1 MIIAYTV
8 YQSVFFIFIII
19 FFNFVIYALVP
30 FMQPKLGDT
39 IDQSRFKKKNFSKL
53 IFLFKPIGGGSSKE
67 FGIIFPLIYLHL
79 FGYLL
84 GITVT
89 ILIVILAIAGYPIIN
104 ILRIITYILGFHA
117 IASVIFVNIIGLI
130 SKKGIN

>member
-39 IDQSRFKKKNFSKL
+39 IDQSRFKKKNFRNL
-53 IFLFKPIGGGSSKE
+53 YF
-67 FGIIFPLIYLHL
+67 YL
-79 FGYLL
+79 
-84 GITVT
+84 
-89 ILIVILAIAGYPIIN
+89 N
-104 ILRIITYILGFHA
+104 Q
-117 IASVIFVNIIGLI
+117 
-130 SKKGIN
+130 